1 MKVVN
6 YSWQSGK
13 IQRYPCRFG
22 SRGRCSRVRA
32 LLAQSVEHFHGK
44 EKVVG
49 SIPTE
54 GSAIRLRSVR
64 HGDVAQLVRASG
76 S

>member
-1 MKVVN
+1 MCLTGTLL
-6 YSWQSGK
+6 S
-13 IQRYPCRFG
+13 RFAALP
-22 SRGRCSRVRA
+22 RIYA

-54 GSAIRLRSVR
+54 GSAS
-64 HGDVAQLVRASG
+64 GDGCHIHPASQPAALKAT
-76 S
+76 

>member
-1 MKVVN
+1 M
-6 YSWQSGK
+6 YLTGTLLS
-13 IQRYPCRFG
+13 RFAALP
-22 SRGRCSRVRA
+22 RIYA

-54 GSAIRLRSVR
+54 GSASGDGCHIYNRPANRLRQ
-64 HGDVAQLVRASG
+64 GDVAQLVRASG

>member
-1 MKVVN
+1 MTT
-6 YSWQSGK
+6 
-13 IQRYPCRFG
+13 P
-22 SRGRCSRVRA
+22 A

-54 GSAIRLRSVR
+54 GSTYLAAAYAAALTPAL
-64 HGDVAQLVRASG
+64 HKSG
-76 S
+76 ELAGTQVV

>member
-1 MKVVN
+1 M
-6 YSWQSGK
+6 YLTGTLLS
-13 IQRYPCRFG
+13 RFAALP
-22 SRGRCSRVRA
+22 RIYA